1 MPGPHPGDDVRSSA
15 RDEEEQ
21 ERLNRQILELLN
33 ELRVAMPGV
42 QVLFGFLLTVPFQQR
57 FATVDEFQRTVYAV
71 TLVAAAIATAF
82 LIAPSAM
89 HRVTFRQGQ
98 KPAVIR
104 IGTRQFI
111 VGLVALAVA
120 MLGAVTLVL
129 DFLFQSPTP
138 LVIVGALAVLYLW
151 LWFAHGIWRRLR
163 AEPE

>member
-1 MPGPHPGDDVRSSA
+1 VRDPHPDDDIRSSA

-21 ERLNRQILELLN
+21 ERLNRQLLELLN

-42 QVLFGFLLTVPFQQR
+42 QVLFGFLLTVPFQQGFQR
-57 FATVDEFQRTVYAV
+57 VDDFQRTVYAI
-71 TLVAAAIATAF
+71 TLVAAATATAF
-82 LIAPSAM
+82 LIAPSAL
-89 HRVTFRQGQ
+89 HRVAFGQGQ

-104 IGTRQFI
+104 LGTRQFV
-111 VGLVALAVA
+111 VGLVALAIA

-138 LVIVGALAVLYLW
+138 VVIVGALAVLYLW
-151 LWFAHGIWRRLR
+151 LWFGHGLWRRLH